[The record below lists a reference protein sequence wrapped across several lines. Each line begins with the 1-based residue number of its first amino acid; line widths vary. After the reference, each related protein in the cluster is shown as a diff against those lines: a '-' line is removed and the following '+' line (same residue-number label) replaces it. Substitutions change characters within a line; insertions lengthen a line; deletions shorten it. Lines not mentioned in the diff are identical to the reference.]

1 MNNVECIPTAQTLHL
16 FAQRLAKAEKTL
28 DINLNALKTPL
39 ILTCEDENQVLTL
52 KNLWFQ
58 YDGNSP
64 VIIGNSKLINS
75 DTIKAIK
82 TDAPIL
88 LEQIDKYKK
97 IIWNEALQFFGVNS
111 LETEKRERLLTDE
124 VNSNNEVTN
133 LNLQSFLMQRELA
146 AKQINEYMRNYK

>member
-1 MNNVECIPTAQTLHL
+1 M
-16 FAQRLAKAEKTL
+16 
-28 DINLNALKTPL
+28 
-39 ILTCEDENQVLTL
+39 
-52 KNLWFQ
+52 
-58 YDGNSP
+58 
-64 VIIGNSKLINS
+64 INS